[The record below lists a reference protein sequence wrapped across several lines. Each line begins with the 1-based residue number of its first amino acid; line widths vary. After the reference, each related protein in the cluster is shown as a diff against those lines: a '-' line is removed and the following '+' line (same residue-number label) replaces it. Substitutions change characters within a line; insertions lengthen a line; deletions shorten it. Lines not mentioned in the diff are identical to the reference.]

1 MRATSSAGM
10 VSSSWSRQANTTKVA
25 KAPIAPTAT
34 IHQMCQIKAKPMTVA
49 KNAQTKPVGELRGI
63 SISRYSGFSSDPVCS
78 AARFLNC
85 QKASSPVTSGNTAKL
100 KAGGGEAVAHSS
112 ERPSQ
117 GSPVS
122 SRSCARADA
131 DNELGDLKRD
141 AAHDQ

>member
-10 VSSSWSRQANTTKVA
+10 VSSSCSRQANTTKVA

-63 SISRYSGFSSDPVCS
+63 SIARYSGFSSDPLCS
-78 AARFLNC
+78 AAGFLNC
-85 QKASSPVTSGNTAKL
+85 QKDVLAGKNAKL
-100 KAGGGEAVAHSS
+100 KAGGGDVVAHSS

-122 SRSCARADA
+122 SRSCARQ
-131 DNELGDLKRD
+131 RM
-141 AAHDQ
+141 